1 MAIASI
7 ADAKS
12 QYETNLGYRSSAS
25 ASMAL
30 LFAEACDY
38 MVTWRATASSEAGRS
53 MQFDSAQVAK
63 LGQLARSYASSRSG
77 SGGYRHFDV
86 NSGDYR
92 GRW

>member
-7 ADAKS
+7 ADAKT

-38 MVTWRATASSEAGRS
+38 MAAFRPNASSEGGRQMGFDVAALSKQAS
-53 MQFDSAQVAK
+53 M
-63 LGQLARSYASSRSG
+63 ARTYASSLSG
-77 SGGYRHFDV
+77 AGGYRHFDF
-86 NSGDYR
+86 NYDYR
-92 GRW
+92 D

>member
-38 MVTWRATASSEAGRS
+38 MAAFRPSGSSEAGRS
-53 MQFDSAQVAK
+53 MQFDGAALSKQAEK
-63 LGQLARSYASSRSG
+63 ARAYASSLRG
-77 SGGYRHFDV
+77 AGGYRHFDV
-86 NSGDYR
+86 NYGFRD
-92 GRW
+92 